1 MIIQRKIALLFIVVL
16 FTGRGLLAQPY
27 VESHRLSFNTPSKEL
42 APAFYHNGL
51 VFCSDR
57 KRDLFPS
64 YVDMTN
70 SQFTNLYLADQK
82 KPGKFENP
90 VLLSKDLTTYL
101 FEGPSCFSK
110 DGNTIYFTRTIDVS
124 SSKKNKQREDTTFGI
139 FSATKVRGKWSSV
152 TPFRYNKPDCHTGYP
167 CLSEDGSL
175 LFFCSDGPDG
185 LGGYDI
191 YVSKR
196 ENGQWGKPENLG
208 SNINTDKNEVFPF
221 LHHSGRLYFASRG
234 HHQKNDLEI
243 YYTVNENGTWQKPV
257 ALESPYNS
265 AGDDYGFIVNA
276 AMDTGYF
283 VSDRDGS
290 ADIFSAYSSIPTFV
304 NCTPQEENEY
314 CYVFYEPNDSELD
327 TTIMAYEWDL
337 GDGTKIR
344 KLKAEHCYSKPGNY
358 LVQLNVV
365 DLLTNQVALNQASD
379 SFLVEDVEQPY
390 ITAADTIQAGHEF
403 TLDAKN
409 TFLKN
414 YQVSGYYW
422 DFGDGYRSSGEK
434 VKHTFLYPGIY
445 QMQLGVSGKKT
456 DPAILEDPKKC
467 STRQIVVIKA
477 E

>member
-1 MIIQRKIALLFIVVL
+1 MIIRHRTYLFLFPILLM
-16 FTGRGLLAQPY
+16 GRCLLAQSY
-27 VESHRLSFNTPSKEL
+27 VVSHSLSFNTSSKEM
-42 APAFYHNGL
+42 APAFYKNGL

-64 YVDMTN
+64 YVDMNN

-82 KPGKFENP
+82 KPGKFDNP
-90 VLLSKDLTTYL
+90 VLLSKDLTTFL
-101 FEGPSCFSK
+101 NEGPSCFSK
-110 DGNTIYFTRTIDVS
+110 DGKTIYFTRTIDVS
-124 SSKKNKQREDTTFGI
+124 SGKKNKQREDTTFGI
-139 FSATKVRGKWSSV
+139 FSATQIRGKWGNI

-167 CLSEDGSL
+167 CLSEDGTSL
-175 LFFCSDGPDG
+175 YFCSDGPGG

-191 YVSKR
+191 YVSR
-196 ENGQWGKPENLG
+196 LENGQWGKPENLG
-208 SNINTDKNEVFPF
+208 NNVNTDKNEVFPF

-243 YYTVNENGTWQKPV
+243 YYTVKENGSWQKPV

-265 AGDDYGFIVNA
+265 AGDDYGLIINA

-283 VSDRDGS
+283 VSDRNGS

-304 NCTPQEENEY
+304 DCKPQEENEY

-379 SFLVEDVEQPY
+379 SFLVEDIEQPY
-390 ITAADTIQAGHEF
+390 ISAPDTIRAGQEF
-403 TLDAKN
+403 TTDGYK

-414 YQVSGYYW
+414 YKVSGYYW
-422 DFGDGYRSSGEK
+422 DFGDGYRASGEQ
-434 VKHTFLYPGIY
+434 VKHTFLYPGTY
-445 QMQLGVSGKKT
+445 ELQLGVSGKKP
-456 DPAILEDPKKC
+456 DPALEDPKKC
-467 STRQIVVIKA
+467 STRQIVVI
-477 E
+477 ESRQ